1 MLFLTT
7 FDKLNT
13 PHQIHII
20 ERLFN
25 IFTCFVMYNDLFETQ
40 NIHINVNLLKVFK
53 KVIRKI
59 ILDGLII
66 KSDKDTLIDK
76 DWEKFELY
84 FNNIH
89 TSFTQSLKEKFPN
102 LSANDIKMCAYLR
115 MNLSTKEIASILNI
129 SARGVEISR
138 YRLRKK
144 MDLENAT
151 NLTDFLLR
159 L

>member
-66 KSDKDTLIDK
+66 KSDKDTLAYIA
-76 DWEKFELY
+76 EINE
-84 FNNIH
+84 I
-89 TSFTQSLKEKFPN
+89 LKEKKLKN
-102 LSANDIKMCAYLR
+102 EEELAAELS
-115 MNLSTKEIASILNI
+115 
-129 SARGVEISR
+129 
-138 YRLRKK
+138 
-144 MDLENAT
+144 
-151 NLTDFLLR
+151 
-159 L
+159 